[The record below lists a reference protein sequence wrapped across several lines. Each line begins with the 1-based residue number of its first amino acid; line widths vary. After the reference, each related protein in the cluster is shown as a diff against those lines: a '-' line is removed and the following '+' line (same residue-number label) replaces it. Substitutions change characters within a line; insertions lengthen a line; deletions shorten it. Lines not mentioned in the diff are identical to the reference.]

1 MDSMAP
7 IARADTARTEASDTS
22 PPVTG
27 SDGRGLGVVASAGA
41 GGVSGFSGSH
51 GFSDSHGGNTRTR
64 SQASSYRLD
73 AGETRSS
80 PSNRQTN
87 TYHPGRS
94 AVRYIGAPCAS
105 NAPAPILNVLLIL
118 RESPRWPGNRWLSS
132 SVGTSPPDG
141 LYASSLEGL
150 SGIAGPPYAHR
161 RIRPIRRE
169 LILFV
174 AGILA
179 MIRRE
184 SRYGNGVAELG
195 TDIRR
200 MLSDRRHDF

>member
-105 NAPAPILNVLLIL
+105 NAPGADFERAVHRGNL
-118 RESPRWPGNRWLSS
+118 PGGQQPVVVVFRGNLS
-132 SVGTSPPDG
+132 PDG

-150 SGIAGPPYAHR
+150 SESPDHHT
-161 RIRPIRRE
+161 
-169 LILFV
+169 LTV
-174 AGILA
+174 A
-179 MIRRE
+179 
-184 SRYGNGVAELG
+184 YGRSAANSYSSLPAYWP
-195 TDIRR
+195 
-200 MLSDRRHDF
+200 